1 MESQLPHS
9 PGSAP
14 PTAAPILTGQRA
26 SEIVARLQ
34 LRIDRMQQASVRA
47 GFLPETASDR
57 PEDEVPPAVKHTGPG
72 DSAAA
77 AQAAEMSQ
85 AVSVAQGIVSVAQ
98 GTETAQQPLVDDVER
113 CALASGL
120 AAHELETPSREMC
133 FDELLSGATDAATA
147 SSRPLEEGHRAAHE
161 QTAFGS
167 AWRGFLERWVPSG
180 WPELDALLPGGGFR
194 RGAIVEWFASDAS
207 PGDATPPGQELAAR
221 TRATRSP
228 QAAASVLGHG
238 GALLSLRAAWALCRD
253 AGTLVVLDQTG
264 WFYPPAAA
272 AWGIDL
278 QRLVWLR
285 VDTPRD
291 AFWALDQAL
300 RCTAVR
306 AVWSC
311 LGGWDSLLDGRWF
324 RRFQLAAEQSGTAGM
339 LVRSPRFRNRPS
351 WAELRLDVSP
361 DLTDHGQAS
370 ADRAPPASRTLRVEL
385 LQSRGASRGAS
396 CGLGI
401 DRHGRRG
408 GGAAVAYVESERTTM
423 ELPPYG
429 SS

>member
-1 MESQLPHS
+1 
-9 PGSAP
+9 
-14 PTAAPILTGQRA
+14 
-26 SEIVARLQ
+26 VARLQ

-113 CALASGL
+113 CALASEL

-291 AFWALDQAL
+291 AFWALDQSL

-370 ADRAPPASRTLRVEL
+370 ADRAPPARMPPASRTLRVEL

-396 CGLGI
+396 RGLGI

-408 GGAAVAYVESERTTM
+408 GGAAVAYVESERTTT